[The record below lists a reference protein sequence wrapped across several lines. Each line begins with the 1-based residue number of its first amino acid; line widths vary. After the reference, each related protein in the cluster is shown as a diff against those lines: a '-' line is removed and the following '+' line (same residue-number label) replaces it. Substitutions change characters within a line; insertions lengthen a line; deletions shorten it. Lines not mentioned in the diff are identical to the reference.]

1 MRWYALCLDSQ
12 SCLWIPSEFNCWSIS
27 PCREKTSS
35 NYKCTGKAVF
45 NNIKVEKWAHS
56 VQCKCQFCSLSHK
69 VQSMGNSKYAI
80 PMSTTQSH
88 VKSNIFQRIPSL
100 FVWVCLHVCLY
111 VCHTIVLVIIE
122 GKLLVL
128 CLSLFHCFVPK
139 TPRRTQRK
147 PAFLEPHNCNLL

>member
-1 MRWYALCLDSQ
+1 MSWFSIMSLNSE
-12 SCLWIPSEFNCWSIS
+12 WIQLLIDFSLQ
-27 PCREKTSS
+27 RENKLQLQVHRQGS
-35 NYKCTGKAVF
+35 V

-88 VKSNIFQRIPSL
+88 VKSNLIQRIPSW
-100 FVWVCLHVCLY
+100 FVWVCLHVCLFE
-111 VCHTIVLVIIE
+111 CHTIVLVIIE

-139 TPRRTQRK
+139 TPRGTQRK